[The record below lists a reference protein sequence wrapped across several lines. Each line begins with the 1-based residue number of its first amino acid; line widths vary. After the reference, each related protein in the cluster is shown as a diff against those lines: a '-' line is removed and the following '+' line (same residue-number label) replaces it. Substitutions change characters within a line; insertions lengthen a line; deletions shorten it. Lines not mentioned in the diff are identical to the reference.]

1 MPNAAAATSGVA
13 VRIEANGVAWLTL
26 DNPRKLNAMSAPMWR
41 ALGDALTRFES
52 DPGVRCCVLSGQGDQ
67 AFCAGADI
75 SQLEQIRSG
84 PDSSAEYDRLTRS
97 TLARLQAFPK
107 PAIAMVSGFCLGAGV
122 ALAIACDLRLA
133 ATGSRLGIPAAK
145 LGIGYFYAAAKRL
158 TDLIGPAQAK
168 RILFTGDKF
177 SAEEMLRIGL
187 LDEVLAPDALV
198 QRVSAL
204 AGDIAANAPLSV
216 AAAKYAVETACRD
229 AAGKD
234 IAGCAERERACIQSE
249 DHAEGRKA
257 FMEKRAPVF
266 SGR

>member
-1 MPNAAAATSGVA
+1 
-13 VRIEANGVAWLTL
+13 
-26 DNPRKLNAMSAPMWR
+26 
-41 ALGDALTRFES
+41 
-52 DPGVRCCVLSGQGDQ
+52 
-67 AFCAGADI
+67 
-75 SQLEQIRSG
+75 
-84 PDSSAEYDRLTRS
+84 
-97 TLARLQAFPK
+97 
-107 PAIAMVSGFCLGAGV
+107 
-122 ALAIACDLRLA
+122 
-133 ATGSRLGIPAAK
+133 
-145 LGIGYFYAAAKRL
+145 
-158 TDLIGPAQAK
+158 
-168 RILFTGDKF
+168 
-177 SAEEMLRIGL
+177 MLRIGL